1 MNYKL
6 SLELRQMKEND
17 SYGSAIVDLDF
28 ILKTANEKEVDD
40 EKQRLFAVVHNIIDL
55 VKAIEQMELE
65 KPAERNLV
73 RYEAMPDMRVR
84 IMPKSKIVP
93 VIPAKKKTKKK
104 A

>member
-6 SLELRQMKEND
+6 SLELRQIKEGD

-40 EKQRLFAVVHNIIDL
+40 EKQRLIAVVHNIIDL

-65 KPAERNLV
+65 RPKEQSLV
-73 RYEAMPDMRVR
+73 LYESMPDTR
-84 IMPKSKIVP
+84 IKITP
-93 VIPAKKKTKKK
+93 PKKKVKKK